1 VGLDETREN
10 VDGVH
15 LDTGD
20 VACEQLVGNF
30 YRLNDVR
37 FGLEGAWYS
46 LSCVENSTFIAPL
59 ASSSIGEAG

>member
-1 VGLDETREN
+1 MTRII
-10 VDGVH
+10 VGVH

-20 VACEQLVGNF
+20 VACEQLVRNF

-46 LSCVENSTFIAPL
+46 SAV
-59 ASSSIGEAG
+59 

>member
-1 VGLDETREN
+1 LKSQKN
-10 VDGVH
+10 IDGVH

-37 FGLEGAWYS
+37 FGLEEGAWYS
-46 LSCVENSTFIAPL
+46 SAV
-59 ASSSIGEAG
+59 

>member
-1 VGLDETREN
+1 MRAEKN

-46 LSCVENSTFIAPL
+46 SAV
-59 ASSSIGEAG
+59 